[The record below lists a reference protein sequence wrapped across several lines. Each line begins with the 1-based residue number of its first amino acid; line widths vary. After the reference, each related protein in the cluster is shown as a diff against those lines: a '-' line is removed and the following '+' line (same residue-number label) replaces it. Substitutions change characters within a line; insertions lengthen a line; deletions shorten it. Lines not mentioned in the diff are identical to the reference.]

1 MFDKVY
7 KRVNNFVDMN
17 TENVEESLKKTQAEV
32 TEGNSKRAGQELEQE
47 RVKKQKVDEQVQA
60 KVADD
65 DTAELK
71 RCLEIVPKDRDDV
84 AIEATP
90 ISSKSPTIVN
100 YKIYREGRKYTL
112 RSSWQMETH
121 KTI

>member
-1 MFDKVY
+1 
-7 KRVNNFVDMN
+7 
-17 TENVEESLKKTQAEV
+17 NVEESLKKTQAEV